1 VKILIIDDDTTQA
14 RYIADGLTEAGHL
27 ADHADNGLD
36 GLHMATE
43 VRYDALVVDRMLPK
57 LDGLSMLAALR
68 ASGNDT
74 PALVLSALGK
84 VEDRVKGLKSGAD
97 DYLTKPFAFSEL
109 LARLEVLMR
118 RSKVS
123 ASTEPTTL
131 QHADLEMN
139 LLTREVTR
147 GGLPIPLQNR
157 EFRLLEYLLRHAG
170 HVVTRTML
178 LEAVWDFHFQ
188 PETNIIDAQI
198 SKLRAKLD
206 KGSEQPLLHT
216 IRGVGYKLSVAG

>member
-1 VKILIIDDDTTQA
+1 MKILIIDDDTTQA
-14 RYIADGLTEAGHL
+14 RYIADGLAEAGHL

-43 VRYDALVVDRMLPK
+43 VQYDALVVDRMLPK

-68 ASGNDT
+68 ASGNHT
-74 PALVLSALGK
+74 PALILSALGK
-84 VEDRVKGLKSGAD
+84 VEDRVKGLKNGGD

-109 LARLEVLMR
+109 LARLEVLLR
-118 RSKVS
+118 RSKIS
-123 ASTEPTTL
+123 NSTEPTTL

-147 GGLPIPLQNR
+147 AGIPIPMQNR

-170 HVVTRTML
+170 QVVTRTML

-206 KGSEQPLLHT
+206 KGHAQPLLHT